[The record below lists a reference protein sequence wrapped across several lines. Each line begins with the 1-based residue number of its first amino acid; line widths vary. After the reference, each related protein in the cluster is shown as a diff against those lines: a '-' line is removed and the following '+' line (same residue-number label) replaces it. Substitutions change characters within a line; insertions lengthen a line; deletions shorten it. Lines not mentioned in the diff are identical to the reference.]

1 MPKYILY
8 YFDAVGF
15 AEPIRYVFHHAGVEF
30 EDHRF
35 QGRDEWQDF
44 KSKNEKLFP
53 FGQVP
58 LLQIDDQVIAQSGAI
73 LRFVANEFGLNGKNN
88 MEKAKCDQFIYGV
101 NDFVMGLLPVFR
113 EQDAEKK
120 AAIEKEFFENQL
132 PKGLQL
138 YEDKFIPAEGFLLGD
153 KMCVADI
160 LFRARMALLMG
171 TNHTDILDKFPK
183 CKALFERVGSC
194 PNIKKYLDS
203 LKK

>member
-1 MPKYILY
+1 MPKYVLH
-8 YFDAVGF
+8 YFDAVGL
-15 AEPIRYVFHHAGVEF
+15 AEPIRYMFHHAGVEF

-35 QGRDEWQDF
+35 QGRDEFLDF
-44 KSKNEKLFP
+44 KSKNENLLP

-58 LLQIDDQVIAQSGAI
+58 ILQVDERVIAQAAAI
-73 LRFVANEFGLNGKNN
+73 LRFLANEFGLNGKNN
-88 MEKAKCDQFIYGV
+88 MERAKCDQFIYGV
-101 NDFVMGLLPVFR
+101 NDFLMGLRPIFM
-113 EQDAEKK
+113 EPDAEKK
-120 AAIEKEFFENQL
+120 AALEKEYYGNEL

-160 LFRARMALLMG
+160 FFRARMALVMG

-183 CKALFERVGSC
+183 CKALFERVSSC